1 MEIKN
6 VRKLG
11 FFSAL
16 TICIGS
22 VVGIGI
28 FFKNASIQGFN
39 QNDGVS
45 WLLSW
50 ILGGFIAL
58 LVAIHFGKLSK
69 VKLDNDDTG
78 LAGWANYYTKPKE
91 KWFSKLVSLNYSLFY
106 NSLLFVILIFL
117 TGETVVEFIYNAQGL
132 DHKEFP
138 VYGIVIISLAF
149 GIVIFIVNYLS
160 TKFVGIASQVTTIIK
175 FIPLIIV
182 IMSGMILFN
191 SHHLEAPNGNLG
203 GNGFENSIS
212 PGESFQGILISLPA
226 VLFAF
231 DNFVGVGVLG
241 DRFKGGEKTVS
252 KVIFIGMI
260 GVIIIYVLVAVSS
273 ILHSVDGIP
282 SFIANVI
289 QDIFGGQAGRILNIF
304 LSLIIFISVFG
315 TTMAVNAVCLKEFQN
330 IVRKKVIYKTNW
342 WINKFGENKTVIIF
356 YSVVIGFWSL
366 LIYLPASILNNDQIV
381 DGFSNYPV
389 ILFFLV
395 YIILIFFYW
404 KNDYLPNQENKSKKI
419 IYSIFVIFTL
429 FAISV
434 VISVN
439 VILSVKEAIVNP
451 LGKISWGLYF
461 TNGIGISNL
470 GAIIFYLFFILFFFA
485 TPFINDYF
493 VRKAQLK

>member
-69 VKLDNDDTG
+69 VKLDNDNTG
-78 LAGWANYYTKPKE
+78 LAGWANHYTKPKE
-91 KWFSKLVSLNYSLFY
+91 KWFSKLVSINYSLFY
-106 NSLLFVILIFL
+106 NSLLCVILIFL
-117 TGETVVEFIYNAQGL
+117 TGETVVEFIYNAQGI
-132 DHKEFP
+132 DHKDFP
-138 VYGIVIISLAF
+138 VYGIAIISIAF
-149 GIVIFIVNYLS
+149 GIVIFITNYLS
-160 TKFVGIASQVTTIIK
+160 TKFVGITSQITTIIK
-175 FIPLIIV
+175 FIPLIVV
-182 IMSGMILFN
+182 IICGMILFN
-191 SHHLEAPNGNLG
+191 NHYLEAPNGNLG
-203 GNGFENSIS
+203 GNGFENFIS

-231 DNFVGVGVLG
+231 DNFIGVGVLG

-260 GVIIIYVLVAVSS
+260 GVIVIYVLVAVSS
-273 ILHSVDGIP
+273 ILHSVDGVP

-289 QDIFGGQAGRILNIF
+289 QDIFGGQAARILNIF

-330 IVRKKVIYKTNW
+330 IVKKKVIYKTSW
-342 WINKFGENKTVIIF
+342 WTNKFGENKTVIIF
-356 YSVVIGFWSL
+356 YWLVIGFWTL
-366 LIYLPASILNNDQIV
+366 LIYLPAAILNNDQIV

-404 KNDYLPNQENKSKKI
+404 KNDYLPNQQNKKKKI

-439 VILSVKEAIVNP
+439 VILSIKEAIVAP

-470 GAIIFYLFFILFFFA
+470 GAVIFYLIFIIFFFS

-493 VRKAQLK
+493 VKKSQLK

>member
-69 VKLDNDDTG
+69 VKLNNDDTG
-78 LAGWANYYTKPKE
+78 LAGWANHYTKPKE
-91 KWFSKLVSLNYSLFY
+91 KWFSKLVSINYSLFY

-117 TGETVVEFIYNAQGL
+117 TGETIIEFIYNAQGK

-138 VYGIVIISLAF
+138 VYGIAIISIVV
-149 GIVIFIVNYLS
+149 GIIIFIANYFS
-160 TKFVGIASQVTTIIK
+160 TKFVGIASQITTIIK

-182 IMSGMILFN
+182 IISGMILFD
-191 SHHLEAPNGNLG
+191 SHHLEAPNGNVG

-252 KVIFIGMI
+252 KVIFLGMI
-260 GVIIIYVLVAVSS
+260 GVIILYVLVAISS
-273 ILHSVDGIP
+273 ILHSVDGVP

-289 QDIFGGQAGRILNIF
+289 QDIFGGQTARILNIF

-315 TTMAVNAVCLKEFQN
+315 TTMAVNAVCVKEFGN
-330 IVRKKVIYKTNW
+330 IVKKRVIYKTSW
-342 WINKFGENKTVIIF
+342 WVNKFGENKTIILF
-356 YSVVIGFWSL
+356 YIMIIGTWSL
-366 LIYLPASILNNDQIV
+366 CMYIPASILNSDQII

-389 ILFFLV
+389 VLFFLV
-395 YIILIFFYW
+395 YIMLIFFYW
-404 KNDYLPNQENKSKKI
+404 KNDYLPNQQNKKKKT
-419 IYSIFVIFTL
+419 IYSIFVLFTI

-434 VISVN
+434 VVSVN
-439 VILSVKEAIVNP
+439 IILSIKEAIVNP

-461 TNGIGISNL
+461 DNGIGISNL
-470 GAIIFYLFFILFFFA
+470 AAVIFYLIFIIFFFTA
-485 TPFINDYF
+485 PFLNDYL
-493 VRKAQLK
+493 VKKSQLK